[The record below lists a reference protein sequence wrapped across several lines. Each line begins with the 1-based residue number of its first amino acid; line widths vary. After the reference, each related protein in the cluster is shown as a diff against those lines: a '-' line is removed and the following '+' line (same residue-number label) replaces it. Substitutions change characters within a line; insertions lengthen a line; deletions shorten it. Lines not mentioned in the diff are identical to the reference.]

1 MTISSSDQFH
11 VSDVNDHLEVVGASK
26 EELEQALA
34 LIRASRYRKVEAR
47 AAFASYVRQRMF
59 DESAA
64 LISLASQK
72 QVQRSAGLRQHLM
85 DVEGFETYASLAE
98 TRNSLESSVRTWVSR
113 KRKRNELFTIELNG
127 ATMIPTVQLTNSGD
141 ADPRIVELMRPLLD
155 AGLDGWSLWAW
166 LTQPNGLL
174 SGEVPAEVV
183 KTNTRRAVRAADR
196 YAAEIRR
203 ATDSA

>member
-1 MTISSSDQFH
+1 MTVDNSDQLH
-11 VSDVNDHLEVVGASK
+11 INDVNGHLEVVGASK
-26 EELEQALA
+26 EELEHALA
-34 LIRASRYRKVEAR
+34 LIRADRHRKVAAR
-47 AAFASYVRQRMF
+47 AAFVSYVRKTML

-72 QVQRSAGLRQHLM
+72 QIQRSAGLRQHLM
-85 DVEGFETYASLAE
+85 EEEGFETYASLAA
-98 TRNSLESSVRTWVSR
+98 TRSSQESSVRTWVSR
-113 KRKRNELFTIELNG
+113 MRKRNELFTVELNG
-127 ATMIPTVQLTNSGD
+127 ATMIPKVQLTSSGN
-141 ADPRIVELMRPLLD
+141 ADPHVVELIRPLLR

-183 KTNTRRAVRAADR
+183 KTDAGRAARASDR

-203 ATDSA
+203 ATEST